1 MCKRNYMEEY
11 NINDVRKIKNF
22 KSSTFSGFKKTIV
35 KKELIKS
42 ITNCKVE
49 TACYW
54 TAEFVCSGNFIDL
67 WEIIILYCSKNIHL
81 GNPKLPIYIENRFDK
96 FRSILLNGYIDN
108 ELDLRNN
115 IKIRE
120 IFTEIISIL
129 CYSNKKHTLDS
140 VFFDKSEAFNIS
152 QISDKL
158 KAPKIT
164 YVENIYRND
173 DMKGLFIAINEFAY
187 NISNESKNAVTA
199 CYWLE
204 WIIEFDAMCKKK
216 KEHSNCSTREQFP
229 VQEKFKKCS
238 MWLVW
243 DTLLHYCSLKN
254 DEIVTKIMNSL
265 KNIYCIKFTLGCI
278 KRRKF
283 IIYFA
288 ILLLTENVN
297 VNINLINNNNTGL
310 IQNLIRKQNALY
322 KQVKE
327 NEHSPNTDY
336 LLHGIKE
343 KKTNLEKTLDKI
355 NKYLK

>member
-1 MCKRNYMEEY
+1 
-11 NINDVRKIKNF
+11 
-22 KSSTFSGFKKTIV
+22 
-35 KKELIKS
+35 
-42 ITNCKVE
+42 
-49 TACYW
+49 
-54 TAEFVCSGNFIDL
+54 
-67 WEIIILYCSKNIHL
+67 
-81 GNPKLPIYIENRFDK
+81 
-96 FRSILLNGYIDN
+96 
-108 ELDLRNN
+108 
-115 IKIRE
+115 
-120 IFTEIISIL
+120 
-129 CYSNKKHTLDS
+129 
-140 VFFDKSEAFNIS
+140 
-152 QISDKL
+152 
-158 KAPKIT
+158 
-164 YVENIYRND
+164 
-173 DMKGLFIAINEFAY
+173 
-187 NISNESKNAVTA
+187 
-199 CYWLE
+199 
-204 WIIEFDAMCKKK
+204 
-216 KEHSNCSTREQFP
+216 
-229 VQEKFKKCS
+229 